1 LRNFLR
7 LQQPQIVHTHGA
19 LLNAWGG
26 IAARLA
32 GVPHL
37 MSHDHEPP
45 AGPWRERVVQRW
57 AARLPDV
64 AFVASRTVAAE
75 RNARLHR
82 RGARILSLPTGVD
95 LRTFVPATATQRLA
109 ARLQLGIPADAYLVG
124 ALGRLQPRKRA
135 DVLVDALPGLLA
147 SVPQA
152 HIIIAGAGPEEARLA
167 AQARALGVESRVLT
181 IPWQRDV
188 ASVYRALDVFVTL
201 GDNGSGRTLAEA
213 MACGLPV
220 VALRT
225 PLHAELA
232 NETSI
237 WVEPRPRAVAQALGL
252 LARSV
257 AERSRLGAEARTR
270 AVRWLD
276 VDTAARLLEN
286 AYAHSVG
293 RTPRPRPSRELLPS
307 R

>member
-1 LRNFLR
+1 
-7 LQQPQIVHTHGA
+7 
-19 LLNAWGG
+19 
-26 IAARLA
+26 
-32 GVPHL
+32 
-37 MSHDHEPP
+37 MC
-45 AGPWRERVVQRW
+45 
-57 AARLPDV
+57 
-64 AFVASRTVAAE
+64 
-75 RNARLHR
+75 
-82 RGARILSLPTGVD
+82 
-95 LRTFVPATATQRLA
+95 
-109 ARLQLGIPADAYLVG
+109 
-124 ALGRLQPRKRA
+124 
-135 DVLVDALPGLLA
+135 
-147 SVPQA
+147 
-152 HIIIAGAGPEEARLA
+152 
-167 AQARALGVESRVLT
+167 
-181 IPWQRDV
+181 
-188 ASVYRALDVFVTL
+188 FVTL

-257 AERSRLGAEARTR
+257 AERSRLGAEARPR